1 MIIREN
7 FDISDI
13 SYIKV
18 GGIVKK
24 LYEIDKISELFL
36 LENNFICIGNTSK
49 ILFAFNY
56 LNKNIVKF
64 KMNKIV
70 YFNDSYFIYSGA
82 TLSQIYNFLLE

>member
-49 ILFAFNY
+49 I
-56 LNKNIVKF
+56 
-64 KMNKIV
+64 
-70 YFNDSYFIYSGA
+70 
-82 TLSQIYNFLLE
+82 